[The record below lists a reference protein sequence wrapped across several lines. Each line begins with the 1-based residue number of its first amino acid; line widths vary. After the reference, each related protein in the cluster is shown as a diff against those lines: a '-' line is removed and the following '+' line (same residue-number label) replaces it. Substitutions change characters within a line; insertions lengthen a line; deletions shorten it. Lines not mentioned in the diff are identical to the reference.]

1 MASTEEIE
9 DNKENHCCRSCKHC
23 LSNASLYCCHNNW
36 IVFCPICRKEIENE
50 NEKRKKESN
59 RCKMCTIM

>member
-1 MASTEEIE
+1 MAPTEEIE
-9 DNKENHCCRSCKHC
+9 DNKENCCCKYC

-36 IVFCPICRKEIENE
+36 IMFCPICRKKIEIE